1 MIQMPRCRPR
11 SLPAGLAGAC
21 AALLLAGLAS
31 CSRPAQAPAP
41 APTPSPAPVATAR
54 AAGAVPL
61 EILSLISVEHEAD
74 LLALRD
80 GLVRRVLRDQGATVT
95 RGELLGVLDDADL
108 QAQMD
113 QARASIAIAENNV
126 KYNQAELRAKQAN
139 HRRYK
144 ELLAQGLVSEADYE
158 KAEFEAKGAEYD
170 LASWH
175 SAVER
180 AQAELRKYA
189 AELERTRLR
198 APFAGVVARRYVRE
212 GQSVVKDDKCFRLS
226 QLSPLLVRFLVPDGA
241 ARQPRVGDPVG
252 VAIASGSVQAFRAVI
267 RNVSPVVDPASAS
280 LEVTA
285 ALEGPGLER
294 LRPGMGVRVLWAPL
308 SAPKP

>member
-1 MIQMPRCRPR
+1 MRHTQRTRLRRCI
-11 SLPAGLAGAC
+11 AGRDGVRAAWLLASLAG
-21 AALLLAGLAS
+21 
-31 CSRPAQAPAP
+31 CSQPAPQP
-41 APTPSPAPVATAR
+41 APTPSPSPPPAAKAR
-54 AAGAVPL
+54 AAGAEPL

-80 GLVRRVLRDQGATVT
+80 GLVRRVLRDQGATVR
-95 RGELLGVLDDADL
+95 RGELLAVLDDADL
-108 QAQMD
+108 QAQID

-126 KYNQAELRAKQAN
+126 KYNQAELRAKEAN

-180 AQAELRKYA
+180 AQAEMRRYE
-189 AELERTRLR
+189 AERERTRLR

-226 QLSPLLVRFLVPDGA
+226 ELSPLLVRFLVPERA
-241 ARQPRVGDPVG
+241 ARQPRVGDAVG
-252 VAIASGSVQAFRAVI
+252 LTIASGTGQVFRAVI
-267 RNVSPVVDPASAS
+267 RKLSPVVDPASAS

-285 ALEGPGLER
+285 SLEGPGLER
-294 LRPGMGVRVLWAPL
+294 LRPGMGVRVLWSPPPAPG
-308 SAPKP
+308 P

>member
-1 MIQMPRCRPR
+1 MIHMQR
-11 SLPAGLAGAC
+11 SRWRDQPAGRAVAC
-21 AALLLAGLAS
+21 ATLLLAGVAG
-31 CSRPAQAPAP
+31 CSRQAQAPVP
-41 APTPSPAPVATAR
+41 APSPSPTPVATLR

-74 LLALRD
+74 LLAQRD

-95 RGELLGVLDDADL
+95 RGELLAVLDDADL
-108 QAQMD
+108 QAQID
-113 QARASIAIAENNV
+113 QARANIAIAENNV
-126 KYNQAELRAKQAN
+126 KYNQAELRAKEAN

-158 KAEFEAKGAEYD
+158 KSEFEAKGAEYD
-170 LASWH
+170 LASWR
-175 SAVER
+175 ATVDR

-212 GQSVVKDDKCFRLS
+212 GQSVVKDDRCFRLS
-226 QLSPLLVRFLVPDGA
+226 QLSPLLVRFLVPVGA

-252 VAIASGSVQAFRAVI
+252 VAVASGGAQAFRAVI
-267 RNVSPVVDPASAS
+267 RQVSPVVDPASAS

-285 ALEGPGLER
+285 ALEGPGLEQ
-294 LRPGMGVRVLWAPL
+294 LRPGMGVRVLWAPVP
-308 SAPKP
+308 APRP